1 MKAVYLTIIGIA
13 LYFAA
18 DWVLNAIERARGSRF
33 AHREIV
39 YFAVILVLAIS
50 TFYLINRFGSVQG

>member
-1 MKAVYLTIIGIA
+1 MKAIWFTIIGIA

-18 DWVLNAIERARGSRF
+18 DWVLNAIERARGERF
-33 AHREIV
+33 PHREIV

-50 TFYLINRFGSVQG
+50 TFYLIGRFGSAAG